1 MAKWI
6 AKWMCEYVAECY
18 SKAFSPTFGRQ
29 GLKQVFIFM
38 YIHILYINVRI
49 WQKCWPGTFFRAL
62 VQLVYVLDTVTPTHT
77 HTHTYSHALASVL
90 LTRDSF
96 VWPHAFCLCSEFK
109 ISLHTSVEC
118 ENTRTFFWHMKIFC
132 KSRKTFAH
140 NFFHSNGFKYVCLI
154 CLNIL
159 DEIFYYSLA
168 CEKGKREKQ
177 LQKIKM
183 PQGSITHTHTLESLV
198 FIFDDAALQLAVQ
211 LNCVPAFKVLFITL
225 LWVL

>member
-1 MAKWI
+1 MSVYGKSA
-6 AKWMCEYVAECY
+6 
-18 SKAFSPTFGRQ
+18 
-29 GLKQVFIFM
+29 GLA
-38 YIHILYINVRI
+38 
-49 WQKCWPGTFFRAL
+49 PFRAL
-62 VQLVYVLDTVTPTHT
+62 VQLVYVLDTVTPT

-168 CEKGKREKQ
+168 CEKGKREQQ

-183 PQGSITHTHTLESLV
+183 PQGSITHTHTHTLESLV
-198 FIFDDAALQLAVQ
+198 FIFDDAALQLVVQ

-225 LWVL
+225 LRVL